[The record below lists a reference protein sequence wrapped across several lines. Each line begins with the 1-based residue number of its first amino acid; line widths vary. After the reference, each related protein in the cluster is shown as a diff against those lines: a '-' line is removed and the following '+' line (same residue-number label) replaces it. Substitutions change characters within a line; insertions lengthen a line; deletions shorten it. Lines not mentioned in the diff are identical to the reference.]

1 MTVLTEQRRKLA
13 EASLQQARTLRRNM
27 AVSTVLGSLLL
38 SLLVYHAHAWTE
50 RLSQWLGISEAA
62 ILAIMVAIVLLGTNF
77 LAGLVFFRTNYRNA
91 GSLSRTLE
99 ALDDELAKAE
109 TQLEASR
116 DSMHATVDM
125 DQAFQDCLRQNLRDS
140 ETSTLGIIERTG
152 RLNEA
157 AGKLLDYLH
166 HSSAN
171 AATMAVDIQQGVED
185 MNRIASFVRELP
197 DKIRQ
202 DAEVIH
208 HILREVKQLE
218 GLAASIK
225 EISQQTNLLALNAAI
240 EAARAGDSGRGF
252 AVVATEVRALAN
264 RASAA
269 ADTIESGLNQAL
281 GAVEGSLANSNLG
294 DSRHHLENATQVVD
308 AVQAL
313 QHSYEDM
320 RQFYKTLFS
329 VVTRHNTELAE
340 QIADMLGLMQ
350 YQDVEGQRLSRMT
363 DTLAERC
370 RLYAGV
376 EQSPTGFAHLP
387 EALRQLLTHYLE
399 NESRHSHPDHQN
411 QTTTA
416 DAGPRIELF

>member
-27 AVSTVLGSLLL
+27 AVSTVLGTLLL
-38 SLLVYHAHAWTE
+38 SLLVYHTHAWPA

-62 ILAIMVAIVLLGTNF
+62 VLAIMVAIALLGTNF
-77 LAGLVFFRTNYRNA
+77 LAGLVFFRTSYRNA
-91 GSLSRTLE
+91 GSLCRTLE
-99 ALDDELAKAE
+99 ALDEELVKTE
-109 TQLEASR
+109 TQLAASR
-116 DSMHATVDM
+116 DSMHATADM
-125 DQAFQDCLRQNLRDS
+125 DQAFQDALRQNLQDS
-140 ETSTLGIIERTG
+140 ETYTLGIIERTG

-166 HSSAN
+166 HSSTN

-208 HILREVKQLE
+208 HILQEVKQLE

-264 RASAA
+264 RASTA

-281 GAVEGSLANSNLG
+281 MAVENSLANSNLG
-294 DSRHHLENATQVVD
+294 DSHHHLEKATQVVD
-308 AVQAL
+308 AFQAL

-350 YQDVEGQRLSRMT
+350 YQDVEGQRLTRMT

-376 EQSPTGFAHLP
+376 DQSPTGFAPLP
-387 EALRQLLTHYLE
+387 EELQQLLARYLE
-399 NESRHSHPDHQN
+399 DEARHSHPDHQ
-411 QTTTA
+411 TTTP

>member
-13 EASLQQARTLRRNM
+13 EASVRQARTLRRNM
-27 AVSTVLGSLLL
+27 AISTVLGTLLL
-38 SLLVYHAHAWTE
+38 SLMVYHTHAWPE
-50 RLSQWLGISEAA
+50 RLSQWLGISEATV
-62 ILAIMVAIVLLGTNF
+62 LAVLVAIALLSTNF
-77 LAGLVFFRTNYRNA
+77 LAGLVFFRTSYRNA
-91 GSLSRTLE
+91 GSLGHTLE
-99 ALDDELAKAE
+99 ELDDELVKTE
-109 TQLEASR
+109 TQLQASR
-116 DSMHATVDM
+116 NAMHATADM
-125 DQAFQDCLRQNLRDS
+125 DQAFQDCLQQNLQDS

-157 AGKLLDYLH
+157 AGKLLEYLH

-171 AATMAVDIQQGVED
+171 ASTMAVDIQQGVED
-185 MNRIASFVRELP
+185 MNKIAGFVRELP

-208 HILREVKQLE
+208 HILQEVKQLE
-218 GLAASIK
+218 GLAASIQQ
-225 EISQQTNLLALNAAI
+225 ISQQTNLLALNAAI

-264 RASAA
+264 RASTA
-269 ADTIESGLNQAL
+269 ADTIESGLSQAL
-281 GAVEGSLANSNLG
+281 SAVERSLATSDLG
-294 DSRHHLENATQVVD
+294 DSHHHLEKATQVVD
-308 AVQAL
+308 AFQKL
-313 QHSYEDM
+313 QDSYEDM

-329 VVTRHNTELAE
+329 VVTQHNTELAE

-350 YQDVEGQRLSRMT
+350 YQDVEGQRLTRMT

-376 EQSPTGFAHLP
+376 EQSPTGFQGLP
-387 EALRQLLTHYLE
+387 EDLQQLLARYLE
-399 NESRHSHPDHQN
+399 DESRHSHPDNRH